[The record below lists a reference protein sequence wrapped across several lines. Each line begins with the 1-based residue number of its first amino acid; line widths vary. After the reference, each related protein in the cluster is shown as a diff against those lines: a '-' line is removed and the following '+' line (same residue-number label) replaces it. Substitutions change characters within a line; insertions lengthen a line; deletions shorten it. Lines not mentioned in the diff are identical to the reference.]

1 MRRGEVWWADLP
13 APIGRRPVLLLSR
26 DEAYAVRGRVTIA
39 PVTTTVRH
47 LPTEVPLGPRDGLKQ
62 PSVASLDDLTTIA
75 KGHLSD
81 RISVL
86 SPTKMRAVRAA
97 LIFALALDE

>member
-1 MRRGEVWWADLP
+1 
-13 APIGRRPVLLLSR
+13 
-26 DEAYAVRGRVTIA
+26 
-39 PVTTTVRH
+39 VTTTVRH
-47 LPTEVPLGPRDGLKQ
+47 LPTEVPLGPRDGLKR
-62 PSVASLDDLTTIA
+62 PSVVSLDDLTTIA

-86 SPTKMRAVRAA
+86 SITKMRAVRAA